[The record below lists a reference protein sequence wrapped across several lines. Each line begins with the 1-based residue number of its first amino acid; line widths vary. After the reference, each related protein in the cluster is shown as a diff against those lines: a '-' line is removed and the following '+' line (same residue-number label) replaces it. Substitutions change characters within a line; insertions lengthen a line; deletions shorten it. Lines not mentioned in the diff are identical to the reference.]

1 MLGLAVGSI
10 VSLWLLFGVATGIAL
25 AVIVL
30 VGVIFSRDLNRG
42 VTTSISETIF
52 EGLGDRKETFLSEVE
67 KELKRRGLVPRVPLE
82 KNVDLI
88 YRDFFNEVR
97 IYVTPEGRNLRLSY
111 RISATTGAIVLGVLL
126 LIPFVV
132 GSIVLF
138 SLSVLRR
145 SNTQHTID
153 QSGVSAATLCRSPA

>member
-1 MLGLAVGSI
+1 MLGLAIGSV

-30 VGVIFSRDLNRG
+30 LGVIFSRDLSRG
-42 VTTSISETIF
+42 ITTAISETIF
-52 EGLGDRKETFLSEVE
+52 EGIGDRKVAFLSELE

-88 YRDFFNEVR
+88 YRDFFSEVR
-97 IYVTPEGRNLRLSY
+97 IYVIPEGRNLRLSY
-111 RISATTGAIVLGVLL
+111 RISATTEAVALGVLL

-138 SLSVLRR
+138 SLATLRR
-145 SNTQHTID
+145 TSTQHTID
-153 QSGVSAATLCRSPA
+153 QAGVSAATLCRSPA